1 MSVNGLN
8 VTAVGWAATDPREVV
23 GDKVAFTSF
32 RLATTPRRFDN
43 RNEGWVDGRTEW
55 ITVKLFREPAMN
67 VAESVRKGQPLIV
80 HGRLHTEEWTTDGVT
95 RTGLVLEAAALG
107 HDLTRGRAVFVRR
120 TYKAG
125 AAEGG
130 DGNGNGNGGDGGR
143 GPDAGPSVEPDPWAA
158 EASPLPDDPDDA
170 PGRASTGEPL
180 DADVALATS

>member
-43 RNEGWVDGRTEW
+43 RSEGWVDGRTEW

-80 HGRLHTEEWTTDGVT
+80 HGRLHTEEWTTEGVT
-95 RTGLVLEAAALG
+95 RTGLVLEATALG
-107 HDLTRGRAVFVRR
+107 HDLTRGRATFTRR
-120 TYKAG
+120 VYTSG
-125 AAEGG
+125 AA
-130 DGNGNGNGGDGGR
+130 DGAERPDDGSRPEDG
-143 GPDAGPSVEPDPWAA
+143 VDPWAGEAPSSA
-158 EASPLPDDPDDA
+158 ESVPGPAQGGAADEPDDA
-170 PGRASTGEPL
+170 EE
-180 DADVALATS
+180 ALVTS